1 MILLR
6 AVVVLACYQVQLVIL
21 VDLVKVVA
29 FSKIIIHSEAV
40 LNMKYLMISETFL
53 LKMEIY

>member
-1 MILLR
+1 M
-6 AVVVLACYQVQLVIL
+6 VVVLACRQVQLVIL
-21 VDLVKVVA
+21 VDLVKAVA